1 MEKGKDMDKNR
12 SSLSKAEDYD
22 QIGQFWDIHELA
34 DHWDES
40 GPAEFEV
47 DIQSEMIYYAVEN
60 ELSDKIR
67 ASARRHG
74 VSPDT
79 LVNLWLQ
86 EKLQEQ
92 SS

>member
-1 MEKGKDMDKNR
+1 MGKGKGMNKNK

-22 QIGQFWDIHELA
+22 QIGKFWDIHELA
-34 DHWDES
+34 DHWDET
-40 GPAEFEV
+40 GLAEFEV
-47 DIQSEMIYYAVEN
+47 EIQSERIYYAVEN

-67 ASARRHG
+67 ASARQHG